1 LCRAHADSNLCY
13 NKSESDWKGM
23 RVDPRLERAL
33 IAIARRY
40 APDLV
45 PQNWQQAGDYRA
57 PLTDLA
63 RALASHGA
71 LAMMGD
77 PAPGVTNT
85 QMAYKAWVDGYSRL
99 YNALSAAL
107 FPSFTGISSFFVDH
121 ETPQVVV
128 IVGEATP
135 VIEMLA
141 GHIAPYIV
149 ARQGRQDATP
159 YELNGLMETVL
170 EELEA
175 HDLPG
180 EDYRSLRTAC
190 ANLISPMLFTAIR
203 QYPVTPPLRQMP
215 ANNNAA
221 PPPPPDFPE
230 MERLS
235 RPKPRVEPEERRQP
249 DPPRTRDVN
258 PRVDPLPPPPLSFNS
273 DELKQRRQPPI
284 PSPEERRRR

>member
-1 LCRAHADSNLCY
+1 
-13 NKSESDWKGM
+13 M

-33 IAIARRY
+33 ITIARRY
-40 APDLV
+40 APHLV
-45 PQNWQQAGDYRA
+45 PPNWRQAGDYPA
-57 PLTDLA
+57 PLAELA
-63 RALASHGA
+63 RALAAHGA
-71 LAMMGD
+71 LALMGD

-85 QMAYKAWVDGYSRL
+85 QMAYKVWVDGYTRL

-107 FPSFTGISSFFVDH
+107 FPSFTGVSSYFVDH

-128 IVGEATP
+128 IIGEATP

-141 GHIAPYIV
+141 GHIAPYIT
-149 ARQGRQDATP
+149 ARQGQRDSSP

-180 EDYRSLRTAC
+180 EDYRSLRAAC
-190 ANLISPMLFTAIR
+190 TSLITPMLYTAIR
-203 QYPVTPPLRQMP
+203 QYPVTPPLRSMGSNGATP
-215 ANNNAA
+215 TD
-221 PPPPPDFPE
+221 PPQPPSFPE

-235 RPKPRVEPEERRQP
+235 RRAETRFDDEDRPRGERRQSET
-249 DPPRTRDVN
+249 PRRRDVN

-273 DELKQRRQPPI
+273 EEVRQRRQPPI